1 MNQWKLKWDIFEG
14 FSNTVL
20 RGNKAF
26 DLVASAQNF
35 FLIFHDKGDD
45 MDALIYTSYGSAKA
59 NCVKTWSTMHE
70 EDMSKGRRDHP
81 GLEED

>member
-1 MNQWKLKWDIFEG
+1 M
-14 FSNTVL
+14 
-20 RGNKAF
+20 
-26 DLVASAQNF
+26 ASAQNF
-35 FLIFHDKGDD
+35 FLIFHDKGDE